1 MYIYSAKDFR
11 HEGTAGLG
19 RSSYRNRRYPW
30 MYLWGVSNLCILNES
45 AGVDSRQVS
54 DKSNSATSLTQGLS
68 APLKLS
74 KTRRLTPKDPSRR
87 LTLRVTA
94 RTIRSLLGTVLKR
107 TRGDEEGRFS
117 VGLKVFSEKSP
128 LSIVVL
134 QYYGIL

>member
-1 MYIYSAKDFR
+1 MQAAIKFANACEFDHRKAFHIPHFDFFEESAS
-11 HEGTAGLG
+11 A
-19 RSSYRNRRYPW
+19 SP
-30 MYLWGVSNLCILNES
+30 ILFNES
-45 AGVDSRQVS
+45 AAADRGRVS

-107 TRGDEEGRFS
+107 TRGDEDGLFS
-117 VGLKVFSEKSP
+117 VGLEVFSEKSP

>member
-1 MYIYSAKDFR
+1 MSCFPYFEPLKNAYRQVRYFLMSPLSR
-11 HEGTAGLG
+11 TGG
-19 RSSYRNRRYPW
+19 R
-30 MYLWGVSNLCILNES
+30 
-45 AGVDSRQVS
+45 VS
-54 DKSNSATSLTQGLS
+54 DKSNSATSLTQGLF

-107 TRGDEEGRFS
+107 TQGDEEGRFS
-117 VGLKVFSEKSP
+117 VGLEVFSEKSP